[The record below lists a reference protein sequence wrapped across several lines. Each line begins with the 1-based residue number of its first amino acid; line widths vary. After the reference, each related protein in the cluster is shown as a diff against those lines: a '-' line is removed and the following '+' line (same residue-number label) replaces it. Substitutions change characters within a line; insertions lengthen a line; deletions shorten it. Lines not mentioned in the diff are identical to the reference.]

1 MVLEEYLSFEGVRK
15 CAQCYEALCW
25 EDEEVYCFACKGG
38 NTECPLSY
46 KTWTPPRSAKLST
59 GGEARSRL
67 ATGRRARKVAV
78 VRTPGTPAIPNPET
92 SSPAIPSPGTG
103 TATGTASGTDSA
115 TFDQIR
121 GNHAQRTSRPRSFN
135 LPPTAPMGGGIQLFE
150 EHSGP
155 PGGGLRF
162 WGKIFRV
169 PFFGSFGFPTCQ
181 MIRKKYSNIRGNP
194 FPV

>member
-67 ATGRRARKVAV
+67 ATWEKGKEGCRGANAWD
-78 VRTPGTPAIPNPET
+78 TCNPK
-92 SSPAIPSPGTG
+92 S
-103 TATGTASGTDSA
+103 
-115 TFDQIR
+115 
-121 GNHAQRTSRPRSFN
+121 
-135 LPPTAPMGGGIQLFE
+135 
-150 EHSGP
+150 
-155 PGGGLRF
+155 
-162 WGKIFRV
+162 
-169 PFFGSFGFPTCQ
+169 
-181 MIRKKYSNIRGNP
+181 
-194 FPV
+194 